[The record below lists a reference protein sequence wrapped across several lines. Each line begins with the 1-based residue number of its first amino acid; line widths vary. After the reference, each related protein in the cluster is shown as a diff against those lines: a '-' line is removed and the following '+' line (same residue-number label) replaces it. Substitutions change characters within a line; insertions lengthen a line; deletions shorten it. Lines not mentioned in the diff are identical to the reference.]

1 MSLRAEHNAPRI
13 KLYRDKATGMLKG
26 DGLVTYLK
34 ASGGLTRTSVSVYVQ
49 SSIFKRA
56 RDGFF

>member
-34 ASGGLTRTSVSVYVQ
+34 ASGGNQNVRLVYFVELYARTHVC
-49 SSIFKRA
+49 
-56 RDGFF
+56 DG